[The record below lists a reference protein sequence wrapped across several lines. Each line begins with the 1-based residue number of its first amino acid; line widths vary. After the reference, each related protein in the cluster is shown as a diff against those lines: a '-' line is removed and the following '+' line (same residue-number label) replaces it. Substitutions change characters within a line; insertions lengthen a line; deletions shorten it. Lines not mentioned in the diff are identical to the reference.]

1 MRIVSAP
8 TYDADSDGVRDT
20 FVQGDKILADVEYS
34 EPVSVTGTP
43 RLRLQLGTDGSGP
56 VTGNRKR
63 MDMESEL
70 HGGRTLRF
78 AYTVAAADTDT
89 DGVWVETAGT
99 NKTVVFLPGGATIK
113 SANSGFAAGVTWSG
127 LPTTGDANAKVDGA
141 KTSADT
147 GPRPTVATV
156 NGATLEVTFD
166 TALDTS
172 VDTSKLPLYFSVY
185 GTELSG
191 GHRNAYQHPAT
202 VAFAA
207 GDTTNTK
214 LVLTLGDPARAG
226 DTVTLNYTLIN
237 HTGLLK
243 DADDKEAPAFFDLAV
258 TNNTLGTAGPA
269 PSRASVWAR
278 TLQLVFD
285 GDLDEASTPAGSA
298 FLVETSDPDGDRRSI
313 AGTGTATVSGATVTV
328 ELDEDEEPVGAND
341 LVRVS
346 YTVPTS
352 NPLQNADGDDVLA
365 FERFRVEEVLDGI
378 APEFVGGEAM
388 QTSTSP
394 ATSKVVIYFDE
405 PLDSSSVPVAGHFTL
420 LMGPPSTSVTPS
432 SVAVEGDAVTLTLNQ
447 GIASTITTVSLGYIT
462 GSNSIVDLAGNAAAG
477 FTHGMTPTTA
487 ATPMLATSGAGAPAV
502 DGASLTLT
510 YDLPLD
516 PAKVPG
522 ADRYTLHY
530 QLATGETE
538 ADRDEYPRKTAAVAV
553 RSKKIVLRLDAPVY
567 PCDPEPTVSYAQT
580 TGGPNVQGIDGQA
593 AADIEHQVVDNK
605 REATCTTSQGVS
617 GNSGGQGKS
626 VALKFGRTLDTDR
639 TLQASA
645 FRLAGASAPSVT
657 GAAYTADAAGVA
669 LTLDR
674 ALAPGET
681 VEARYERPVGEPGL
695 WDTAGEQI
703 ENFSGVTVTNEE
715 PAAPAVTRV
724 ELVSDAGEDDTYGLG
739 DAIRIRLT
747 FSEPVDV
754 TGSPRLKI
762 DMDPEHW
769 GEKWVA
775 YESGDGTDSLTFS
788 HTVVEPNES
797 TQGIAVLA
805 NTLQANGGAIR
816 SASAGTDAALGH
828 DGLNHD
834 PAHKV
839 DWRLAPTGT
848 ASVTGVEVVSD
859 SGSDDTYALGETI
872 RVRVTFSEA
881 VSATGA
887 PRLRIDMDP
896 APHWGAKWAVY
907 EGGDGTE
914 SLSFAYEVVEPNEST
929 QGIAVLADTLE
940 ANGGA
945 IRSVSGGADAH
956 LSHTGLGHDPAHKVD
971 WRLAPGANV
980 PATGAPAIAGTAQV
994 GETLTASTADIEDA
1008 DGLSGATFAF
1018 QWVSIDGGTEAD
1030 IAGAT
1035 NTSYTLADSDAGKAV
1050 KVRVTFT
1057 DDGGT
1062 EETLT
1067 SAASATVAAQSNVAA
1082 TGAPAIT
1089 GDARV
1094 GETLTASTADI
1105 EDADGLSG
1113 ATFAFQ
1119 WVRSADGS
1127 DTDIAGATGASY
1139 VLADVDVGATI
1150 KVRASFTDDA
1160 GNGEE
1165 VTSAA
1170 TAQVEPRPLTAEF
1183 EGMPAEHD
1191 GAHLFNFDLV
1201 FSENFPGRF
1210 PYTTL
1215 RDSAF
1220 TVTNGRVRGAERVVK
1235 GENRRWR
1242 IKVRPSSNDDLT
1254 ITLAA
1259 GAVST
1264 ESGRPLANTVSAT
1277 VAGPVGVS
1285 VADARVKEAA
1295 GAALAFAVTLSRT
1308 ATTAFSV
1315 DYATSDGT
1323 ARAGDDYT
1331 AASGTLSFQ
1340 AGDSSKTIEVSVLD
1354 DAHDEGEETLT
1365 LRLSNASG
1373 AWLSDGE
1380 ATGTIENADLMPAA
1394 LLARFGRATAEQV
1407 VT

>member
-1 MRIVSAP
+1 MTNNTPAPATPPTGSALISNIGQTNNGNVAFTSADSAQGFTTGAGGYALRSVGVVAIAALGSDVRVRVTSGTPGGSTIATLTNPSSLAAGTLTFSAPTATTLAASTTYYVVLDNTFSGSIGYTNSTSEDSGGASGWSIEDSRQEKTTTSWSTASGALRIRVNGDNPPPPKIDLVRIVSAP

-956 LSHTGLGHDPAHKVD
+956 LSHTGLGHDPAHKGD
-971 WRLAPGANV
+971 WRLGPGGKAPAPGA
-980 PATGAPAIAGTAQV
+980 A
-994 GETLTASTADIEDA
+994 
-1008 DGLSGATFAF
+1008 
-1018 QWVSIDGGTEAD
+1018 
-1030 IAGAT
+1030 AGA
-1035 NTSYTLADSDAGKAV
+1035 
-1050 KVRVTFT
+1050 
-1057 DDGGT
+1057 
-1062 EETLT
+1062 
-1067 SAASATVAAQSNVAA
+1067 AAARARPGAQ
-1082 TGAPAIT
+1082 
-1089 GDARV
+1089 
-1094 GETLTASTADI
+1094 
-1105 EDADGLSG
+1105 
-1113 ATFAFQ
+1113 
-1119 WVRSADGS
+1119 
-1127 DTDIAGATGASY
+1127 
-1139 VLADVDVGATI
+1139 
-1150 KVRASFTDDA
+1150 
-1160 GNGEE
+1160 
-1165 VTSAA
+1165 
-1170 TAQVEPRPLTAEF
+1170 
-1183 EGMPAEHD
+1183 
-1191 GAHLFNFDLV
+1191 
-1201 FSENFPGRF
+1201 GR
-1210 PYTTL
+1210 
-1215 RDSAF
+1215 
-1220 TVTNGRVRGAERVVK
+1220 
-1235 GENRRWR
+1235 
-1242 IKVRPSSNDDLT
+1242 
-1254 ITLAA
+1254 LAA
-1259 GAVST
+1259 GAGG
-1264 ESGRPLANTVSAT
+1264 ERP
-1277 VAGPVGVS
+1277 GHG
-1285 VADARVKEAA
+1285 
-1295 GAALAFAVTLSRT
+1295 
-1308 ATTAFSV
+1308 
-1315 DYATSDGT
+1315 
-1323 ARAGDDYT
+1323 RAGDRRDGAGGRDADGVDGGHRGRGRAERRDVRVSVGIDRWRHGGRHRRRDEYQLH
-1331 AASGTLSFQ
+1331 ARGLGRGQ
-1340 AGDSSKTIEVSVLD
+1340 GGQGAGDVHRRRRHRG
-1354 DAHDEGEETLT
+1354 DADQRRVGDGG
-1365 LRLSNASG
+1365 G
-1373 AWLSDGE
+1373 AVQRRCD
-1380 ATGTIENADLMPAA
+1380 
-1394 LLARFGRATAEQV
+1394 RRAGDHRRCAGG
-1407 VT
+1407 